1 MKINYEKLDKHV
13 FVTKLAGFEH
23 TKYIQNNETK
33 EKVNSDDIP
42 LVQGKNIKNGLFIEK
57 YEWYIKKEISDKLTR
72 SKLTKDCI
80 LLPYVGGLGE
90 IGIFYHKYDCHLAS
104 NIAKIELIDD
114 YFDLEYL
121 KYYLQSPTGQ
131 SFLFQS
137 KQGSVQSNIT
147 MESIRNTDVI
157 NYPKEYQRKIATTL
171 KLLDDKI
178 YVNNKINSKI
188 ELIIKTI
195 YDYWFLQFEFPNEKG
210 NPYKSSGGKMIFN
223 KKIKMNIP
231 FDWNVEN
238 LIENKLCSDIKS
250 GVTFFTKK
258 NYLPTAYVENET
270 ITDGEYVSFD
280 NRENRANME
289 PRKNS
294 VWFAKMKN
302 TIKHITIPNN
312 SEWFIDK
319 YILSTGFQGLQCNE
333 LSLPYIH
340 CIINSSWFEKYKDKL
355 SHGATQQG
363 VNNDDLKNIMF
374 PVPDIETLKKFNKIV
389 YPILEKKFSLIKENQ
404 ELESL
409 RNFLLPLLM
418 NGQVTFKD

>member
-33 EKVNSDDIP
+33 EKENSDDIP

-147 MESIRNTDVI
+147 MESIRNTNVI
-157 NYPKEYQRKIATTL
+157 NYPKEYQRKIAKTL

-178 YVNNKINSKI
+178 INNKKI
-188 ELIIKTI
+188 IDKYESLLKILF
-195 YDYWFLQFEFPNEKG
+195 DYWFLQFNFFSENKKTYNSAMENIIWNEKIRINVPKTWEVIKIGDIIIENEKSKIKVNEALNSGKYLFFTSGESILRYNEYLVDGFNIFLNTGG
-210 NPYKSSGGKMIFN
+210 NPGIKAYKGKCFYSTDTWSISAGKYTYFLYYYLLKLLPQFEMLFFAGSGLKHLQKNALKEKYIFIPEDKVLN
-223 KKIKMNIP
+223 KFNDIAENI
-231 FDWNVEN
+231 WHKKE
-238 LIENKLCSDIKS
+238 
-250 GVTFFTKK
+250 K
-258 NYLPTAYVENET
+258 NYNEC
-270 ITDGEYVSFD
+270 E
-280 NRENRANME
+280 
-289 PRKNS
+289 
-294 VWFAKMKN
+294 
-302 TIKHITIPNN
+302 
-312 SEWFIDK
+312 
-319 YILSTGFQGLQCNE
+319 E
-333 LSLPYIH
+333 LSNL
-340 CIINSSWFEKYKDKL
+340 FD
-355 SHGATQQG
+355 
-363 VNNDDLKNIMF
+363 
-374 PVPDIETLKKFNKIV
+374 
-389 YPILEKKFSLIKENQ
+389 
-404 ELESL
+404 
-409 RNFLLPLLM
+409 FLLPLLM
-418 NGQVTFKD
+418 NGQVTFKEDK